1 MGLIRNLVLLGVGF
15 VALRAVR
22 KMMEA
27 ADASRVKVKAKANEA
42 MRDMPRLKLDPV
54 TGVYRPES

>member
-27 ADASRVKVKAKANEA
+27 AEASRVKVKAKADGA
-42 MRDMPRLKLDPV
+42 MRDMPRLRLDPV
-54 TGVYRPES
+54 TGVYRPEP